1 VDVDN
6 PSVGIG
12 SDFLGYRIEE
22 LIGRGGMGV
31 VYRAYDLR
39 LKRPVAVKL
48 IAPSL
53 ALDER
58 FRERFERETELVMSL
73 EHPNVVPIY
82 DAGEVDGRVYLAMRL
97 VDGTDLGSL
106 LRTEGALQ
114 PARAI
119 TICMQIASALDAAH
133 ARGLVHRDVKPS
145 NVLLDS
151 SEHVYLA
158 DFGLS
163 RRLDDQAG
171 GSGQDRSLGTPAY
184 VAPEQLEGLA
194 VDGRADVYSLGCL
207 LYECLT
213 GERVFPRDS
222 RLAEAWAHL
231 EEEPPRPSRTR
242 PELPDKLDNV
252 ISRAL
257 AKQPEERYPTC
268 GALVAA
274 AESALGLRRPPR
286 LSTRATVAI
295 AAAAVALA
303 AALAVT
309 LVALNAGGS
318 AAAVATHANTLVR
331 INPQTNLPERVIGVG
346 SRPAALAVW
355 GQTLWV
361 YSNGANRVTEV
372 DAATNSVLDK
382 TQVSVTPPNLQPVG
396 EGPALAAD
404 AHGAWLIGIDR
415 HGRSWLTRVLPGG
428 GRESYLLHGG
438 VEAVTTGLGAVW
450 VIDHGVREDRLLRID
465 PATGTITGQ
474 VPLPASSQV
483 DTLTTGFGYVW
494 AVSSSSSVTASLYR
508 IDPQTGAI
516 SPPSDVACY
525 SDPKGFIHQAQA
537 GSDCSPSSTGP
548 PIAMFGR
555 VWVYVT
561 ANGDYFV
568 TINPRTLLAYN
579 NGVIGSLNGV
589 SAGVEAFGSVW
600 TYDQADAQ
608 VQRWN
613 PSDQDASANW
623 IPVTKPPG
631 LGGSCLTSIA
641 AAGGAVWV
649 TLAPAQVANGPNSQ
663 FGTYTCDL

>member
-1 VDVDN
+1 MDVDN

-82 DAGEVDGRVYLAMRL
+82 DAGEIDGRVYLAMRL

-119 TICMQIASALDAAH
+119 TVCTQIASALDAAH

-171 GSGQDRSLGTPAY
+171 ETGQDRSIGTPAY
-184 VAPEQLEGLA
+184 IAPEQLEGLA
-194 VDGRADVYSLGCL
+194 VDARADVYSLGCL

-242 PELPDKLDNV
+242 PELPDTLDNV

-257 AKQPEERYPTC
+257 AKTPQERYPTC

-286 LSTRATVAI
+286 LGNRARVAI

-303 AALAVT
+303 TSLAATFVVLDAS
-309 LVALNAGGS
+309 GS
-318 AAAVATHANTLVR
+318 AAPPLTQGASQSLLNGNALARIDPRTNTVD
-331 INPQTNLPERVIGVG
+331 RVIDVP
-346 SRPAALAVW
+346 SDPAALARW

-361 YSNGANRVTEV
+361 YSSGAHLVTEV
-372 DAATNSVLDK
+372 DARTGRFLH
-382 TQVSVTPPNLQPVG
+382 TTPVSVTPPDLLRPVVG
-396 EGPALAAD
+396 AVLAAD
-404 AHGAWLIGIDR
+404 AYGAWLVGIDPQ
-415 HGRSWLTRVLPGG
+415 GRSMLTLVRRGGGQHSYPLPGNP
-428 GRESYLLHGG
+428 
-438 VEAVTTGLGAVW
+438 EAVATGLRAVW
-450 VIDHGVREDRLLRID
+450 VIDHGARADRLLRLD

-474 VPLPASSQV
+474 ARLPARV
-483 DTLTTGFGYVW
+483 DSLTVAFGYVW
-494 AVSSSSSVTASLYR
+494 LVNSSTARLYR
-508 IDPQTGAI
+508 IDPRLAVSRPI
-516 SPPSDVACY
+516 ELACGY
-525 SDPKGFIHQAQA
+525 ARAQL
-537 GSDCSPSSTGP
+537 DCTESSTGRP
-548 PIAMFGR
+548 SAMFGL
-555 VWVYVT
+555 VWVEVA
-561 ANGDYFV
+561 ANSGTV
-568 TINPRTLLAYN
+568 TINPSTLLTDNSPGLAF
-579 NGVIGSLNGV
+579 GNGV
-589 SAGVEAFGSVW
+589 SVEAFESAW
-600 TYDQADAQ
+600 TY
-608 VQRWN
+608 QRDSGEVLRWD
-613 PSDQDASANW
+613 PTDLARGGE
-623 IPVTKPPG
+623 IPVTEPPN

-649 TLAPAQVANGPNSQ
+649 TLAPSVDY
-663 FGTYTCDL
+663 FCTL